1 MGAAFDDRGR
11 AHQGQACLFL
21 ELGDRE
27 GTAVAHRGLDLVERA
42 AHAVLKGA
50 GVGNVGVDALDKAEL
65 RGAAQVVALPVAGTR
80 RTLAPVLLHVLT
92 VDVDA
97 LGRALVKA
105 GEVAAQHH
113 KVGTHGKGERHVV
126 VVDDTAVGAHGHV
139 DAGLLVVL
147 VASAAD
153 VDQRGGL
160 ATADALGLAG
170 NADGTAA
177 DTHLDK
183 VGTAV
188 GQKAEALGIND
199 VAGTNL
205 DVLAVV
211 GADPLDGALLPLAE
225 TLGRVDAQDIGA
237 GLDEQRHALG
247 IVAGVD
253 AGADHVALVA
263 VEQLVGVGLV
273 AVVVLAEDDPH
284 KVIVVVDDGQGVE
297 LVVPDDVVGNLEAD
311 VLVAHDELLTRGHE
325 LGDLL
330 LVVIAAGAIVTAG
343 NDTQE
348 FALGSAV
355 VGDRHGGVT
364 GLLLELDNL
373 LHGHIGGQRGI
384 GLDKAGLVILD
395 GLDHGGLGLG
405 GLGTVNEGQAT
416 LGSERDTHV
425 DARDG
430 LHDGGNHGDVQGDCR
445 LLAALKAG

>member
-1 MGAAFDDRGR
+1 MGSAFDDRGR
-11 AHQGQACLFL
+11 GDQGQACLFL

-27 GTAVAHRGLDLVERA
+27 GTAIAHRGLDLVECA
-42 AHAVLKGA
+42 AHAVLEGA
-50 GVGNVGVDALDKAEL
+50 GVRDVGVDALDEAEL
-65 RGAAQVVALPVAGTR
+65 RGAAQVVALPVAGAR
-80 RTLAPVLLHVLT
+80 RALAPVLLHVLAIN
-92 VDVDA
+92 VDA

-153 VDQRGGL
+153 IDQRGGL
-160 ATADALGLAG
+160 TTADTLGLAG
-170 NADGTAA
+170 NADGAAA
-177 DTHLDK
+177 DTDLDE

-188 GQKAEALGIND
+188 GQKAEALGVDD
-199 VAGTNL
+199 VTGTDL

-211 GADPLDGALLPLAE
+211 SADPLDGALLPLAE
-225 TLGRVDAQDIGA
+225 ALGRVNAQDVGT
-237 GLDEQRHALG
+237 GLDKQRHALG

-253 AGADHVALVA
+253 TGADHVALIA

-273 AVVVLAEDDPH
+273 AVVILAEDDAH
-284 KVIVVVDDGQGVE
+284 EVIVVVDNGQSVE

-311 VLVAHDELLTRGHE
+311 VLVAHDELLARGHE

-343 NDTQE
+343 DDAQE
-348 FALGSAV
+348 LALGSAI
-355 VGDRHGGVT
+355 VGDRHGGVA
-364 GLLLELDNL
+364 GLLLELDDL
-373 LHGHIGGQRGI
+373 LHGHVGGQRGI
-384 GLDKAGLVILD
+384 GLNETSLVILN
-395 GLDHGGLGLG
+395 GLNHSSLGLG
-405 GLGTVNEGQAT
+405 GLRTVNEGQAT
-416 LGSERDTHV
+416 LGSERDAHV

-445 LLAALKAG
+445 LLTALEAG